1 MSFLQVASRGHI
13 PNTLGHDLTIAV
25 HPIKT
30 QPSPQNVPVHP
41 LSRRYQAGASPSQQR
56 IENMSSYIQEPG
68 KPHNELYSSS
78 NSERNVTT
86 EVRNHLETLDT
97 SSGNQTKDNTQQ
109 QQLPPKTQSIK
120 TTTEKL
126 KWKFLGW

>member
-1 MSFLQVASRGHI
+1 
-13 PNTLGHDLTIAV
+13 
-25 HPIKT
+25 
-30 QPSPQNVPVHP
+30 
-41 LSRRYQAGASPSQQR
+41 
-56 IENMSSYIQEPG
+56 MSSYIQEPG
-68 KPHNELYSSS
+68 KPHNELYSSP

-86 EVRNHLETLDT
+86 EVRNHLETLD
-97 SSGNQTKDNTQQ
+97 SSPENQTKDNSQQ